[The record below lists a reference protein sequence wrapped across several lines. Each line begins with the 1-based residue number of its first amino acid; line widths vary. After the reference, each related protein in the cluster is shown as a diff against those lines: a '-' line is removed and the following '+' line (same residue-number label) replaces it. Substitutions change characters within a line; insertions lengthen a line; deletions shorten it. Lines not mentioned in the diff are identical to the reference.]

1 MYNNIYP
8 IVIGKYFSANDL
20 GNYTRAQQFSTL
32 PSSNVT
38 GVLQRV
44 TFPVLSSIQNEDERL
59 AKNYRKILKLSA
71 FLIFPL
77 MLMLSAIADPLVRV
91 LLTDKWEGSIIL
103 LQIICFSMMW
113 YPIHAINLNLL
124 TVKGRSDLFFR
135 LEIFK
140 KVVGVIIMCIT
151 IPNGIIWM
159 VSGSIASS
167 MIALVIN
174 TYYTGKIIQ
183 VGYFKQ
189 MGDLLPIFGVSFAMW
204 LVIHVSFWFT
214 SNIYMQLFIGVI
226 VGVVFYLI
234 SAKIILK
241 SEWNDVLDMVPE
253 KFKHK

>member
-1 MYNNIYP
+1 M
-8 IVIGKYFSANDL
+8 
-20 GNYTRAQQFSTL
+20 R
-32 PSSNVT
+32 
-38 GVLQRV
+38 
-44 TFPVLSSIQNEDERL
+44 
-59 AKNYRKILKLSA
+59 
-71 FLIFPL
+71 
-77 MLMLSAIADPLVRV
+77 SAIADPLVRV

-174 TYYTGKIIQ
+174 TYYTGKIIH

-189 MGDLLPIFGVSFAMW
+189 MRDLLPIFGVSFAMW
-204 LVIHVSFWFT
+204 LVIHASFWFS
-214 SNIYMQLFIGVI
+214 SNIYTQLFIGVI
-226 VGVVFYLI
+226 VGVVFYLV
-234 SAKIILK
+234 SAKNILK